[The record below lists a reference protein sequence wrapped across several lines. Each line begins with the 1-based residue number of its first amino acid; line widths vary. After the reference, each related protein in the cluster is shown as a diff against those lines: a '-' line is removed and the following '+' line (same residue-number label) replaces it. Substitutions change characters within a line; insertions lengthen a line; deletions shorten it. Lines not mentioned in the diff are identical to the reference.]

1 MVDRTDITFRQ
12 LETAARK
19 LTDIGDSRRLMIRVA
34 KGFQR
39 AKVQAAAELIRLSQC
54 EKAIL
59 FSVPVSAK
67 PLAAGASAA
76 KMLQGLDDP

>member
-1 MVDRTDITFRQ
+1 CMHGDVDERILDCGHVRTLRQ
-12 LETAARK
+12 LETAARQ
-19 LTDIGDSRRLMIRVA
+19 LTDIGDSRSLMIRVA

-39 AKVQAAAELIRLSQC
+39 AQVQAAAELIRLSQG

-67 PLAAGASAA
+67 PL
-76 KMLQGLDDP
+76 